1 LSLKKRS
8 RKSLLLEKRL
18 RKSFLLGKEF
28 VKELVA
34 KENDLLLKKGSLL
47 EKDLDA
53 GNGFGNGLVVGE
65 PFVAGMNWSLR
76 RSRLLMCVMERTKS

>member
-34 KENDLLLKKGSLL
+34 KERLVAETARCWRKTWMLETGSGMGLSLGNLLLLG
-47 EKDLDA
+47 
-53 GNGFGNGLVVGE
+53 
-65 PFVAGMNWSLR
+65 
-76 RSRLLMCVMERTKS
+76 